1 MVSNAIAWAGYLPPL
16 EQVVDGATKLVEQ
29 PQSDLFIWVLR
40 LIFALVPIVLMV
52 VALFFA
58 RRFPLTPEVH
68 GRLRRVLDAR
78 RSGAPETDE
87 MRREAEALEKLL
99 IGG

>member
-1 MVSNAIAWAGYLPPL
+1 MLFLRPAALALVMALAVML
-16 EQVVDGATKLVEQ
+16 VDRVLDFEVQ
-29 PQSDLFIWVLR
+29 VLR
-40 LIFALVPIVLMV
+40 LIFALVPLVLMI

-68 GRLRRVLDAR
+68 ERLRRVLDAR
-78 RSGAPETDE
+78 RRGEPETDE

>member
-1 MVSNAIAWAGYLPPL
+1 MSNAIAWAGYLPPL
-16 EQVVDGATKLVEQ
+16 EEVVDGATRLVEQ
-29 PQSDLFIWVLR
+29 PQSDLFVWVLR
-40 LIFALVPIVLMV
+40 LIFALVPIVLLI
-52 VALFFA
+52 VALVFA

-68 GRLRRVLDAR
+68 ERLRRLLDAR
-78 RSGAPETDE
+78 RSGEPETDG